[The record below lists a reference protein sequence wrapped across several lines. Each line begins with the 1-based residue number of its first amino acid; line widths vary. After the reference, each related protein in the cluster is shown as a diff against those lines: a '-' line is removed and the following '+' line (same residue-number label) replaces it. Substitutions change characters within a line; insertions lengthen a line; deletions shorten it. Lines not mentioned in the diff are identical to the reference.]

1 MFTIFKKEVH
11 SFLSSLVGYVVMA
24 VFLMAMGLLVWVFPD
39 TSVLE
44 GGYADMASFFNL
56 APYVFL
62 FLIPAIT
69 MRSIAEERKIGTLE
83 LLFTK
88 PVTEWQVVGG
98 KFLAAC
104 FLLFLTLLPTL
115 LYYFS
120 VYQLGNPVGNID
132 TASVQGSYLGLFLLG
147 CVFAAI
153 GLFTSSLTDN
163 QIVAFLLGVFI
174 SFILYVGFSSIAGLE
189 LWNGA
194 AYWLGWLGLD
204 TQYNALGR
212 GLIDS
217 RNVIYFLSL
226 VLLALS
232 ATRWKLTQRN

>member
-1 MFTIFKKEVH
+1 MFTIFKKEVN

-24 VFLMAMGLLVWVFPD
+24 VFLLAMGLLVWIFPD
-39 TSVLE
+39 TSVLNS
-44 GGYADMASFFNL
+44 GYADLATFFNL

-62 FLIPAIT
+62 FLVPAIT

-88 PVTEWQVVGG
+88 PLTEWQLVIG

-104 FLLFLTLLPTL
+104 FLIFLALIPTL
-115 LYYFS
+115 IYYYS

-132 TASVQGSYLGLFLLG
+132 SASVQGSYIGLFLLG

-163 QIVAFLLGVFI
+163 QIIAFLLGVFI
-174 SFILYVGFSSIAGLE
+174 SFLLYVGLSSVAGLE
-189 LWNGA
+189 VWNGA

-217 RNVIYFLSL
+217 RNIIYFLSL
-226 VLLALS
+226 ITLAL
-232 ATRWKLTQRN
+232 AGTRWKLTQRE